1 MKSILNPQCRA
12 TEIREHISTAILQLL
27 QCRSL
32 LMREIRKTPDYVPDR
47 TLQGRIAQLR
57 GVIDSVSAWSEPD
70 NFGDEHIG
78 PAARRVLAD
87 MAAQRL
93 EARPQ

>member
-1 MKSILNPQCRA
+1 MKSTPHPQSRA
-12 TEIREHISTAILQLL
+12 IEIRKHISSATIQLL
-27 QCRSL
+27 QCRLL
-32 LMREIRKTPDYVPDR
+32 LMREIRETPDYVPDR

-57 GVIDSVSAWSEPD
+57 GVTDSVAAWSEPD

-78 PAARRVLAD
+78 TVAQRVLAD
-87 MAAQRL
+87 MAAHRP